1 MPTQD
6 PSITTSTYLQSAASA
21 SAIILAL
28 SLSACVS
35 TEQQADGSTR
45 VRLSASDAGQTPAPQ
60 QAAKAPLLMPAAP
73 PAPLLSTTPLAGLFA
88 KHPSDGTRK
97 TYYPRVALTIV
108 DWSRADCWTAK
119 AKIWRSKSKSEN
131 VAPFAVCFNDQ
142 PPGVA
147 LQNTADMQ
155 LFQEQRAREHSG
167 KVRTEGPKAPKLAVP
182 EQQPTSTDQAQSH
195 LQPFVQQLVAGTGW
209 KAGAPMNFWIVGFK
223 AQPVAVAG
231 KAPAALNLAA
241 LKDLQHALE
250 CQPMKNLTTS
260 LQALGMASDG
270 KLFDAP
276 PGLKAFGL
284 PLAKV
289 GFHPEAG
296 QGESIS
302 TAVFASGVSFER
314 MRKAAALKL
323 DKTAIGSKPYTRFTK
338 VGMLTSVQ
346 DASAGLKLACSPNV
360 ES

>member
-1 MPTQD
+1 M
-6 PSITTSTYLQSAASA
+6 TTSTYLQSAASA

-28 SLSACVS
+28 SFSACVS
-35 TEQQADGSTR
+35 TKQQADGSTR
-45 VRLSASDAGQTPAPQ
+45 VRLSTSDAGGQNPAPQ
-60 QAAKAPLLMPAAP
+60 QAAKAPALTPAAA
-73 PAPLLSTTPLAGLFA
+73 PAPLLSTTPLAGLFNSTA
-88 KHPSDGTRK
+88 RTH
-97 TYYPRVALTIV
+97 YPRVALTIV
-108 DWSRADCWTAK
+108 EWSRADCWTAK
-119 AKIWRSKSKSEN
+119 AKIWRSKTKSEN

-147 LQNTADMQ
+147 VQNTADMQ

-167 KVRTEGPKAPKLAVP
+167 KVRTEGPKAPRLAVP
-182 EQQPTSTDQAQSH
+182 EQQPISTDQAQSH

-241 LKDLQHALE
+241 LKDLQRALE
-250 CQPMKNLTTS
+250 CQPMKNLSTS
-260 LQALGMASDG
+260 LQALGMAGDG

-346 DASAGLKLACSPNV
+346 GVSAGLKLACSPDV